1 MWYPE
6 QKLNF
11 YNQIL
16 PKIKS
21 IATDAVK
28 ATYLKLDPK
37 KREHAFEIFG
47 LDFMIDENFHP
58 LLIEINTNPDITT
71 ST

>member
-37 KREHAFEIFG
+37 KREHAFEV
-47 LDFMIDENFHP
+47 N
-58 LLIEINTNPDITT
+58 N
-71 ST
+71 